1 MKSVATVLQI
11 TRGLLIL
18 TPSEYEKSDG
28 GLQIKSRKGG
38 SGSGTVFNVPQV
50 FELNDSL
57 KERPYEKSEELAAF
71 VKRCAE
77 SVQMELGDIFMC
89 IEDEDILIT
98 KEYKHPVAK
107 EKLLPTFARVEAE
120 NVLHNEVSKHTVLN
134 FEYGQQYGKASKT
147 EDVSASLFAM
157 NTALLMDIRSNFESA
172 GLHIV
177 KIAPPIAG
185 MLYTAKMDINSATRS
200 IALLSV
206 DYAAIRLV
214 ILRNGAPVFQQSYS
228 SILEDIVELLMLEF
242 GMSKLGV
249 LELIRAEGLGVCN
262 KCHSAQ
268 TRKQTMTMLSNA
280 VSEVVRSLRMVM
292 STMRIDIDLIVYCDT
307 LAKVPNLA
315 AYCRQEGLSAPNENV
330 ISLFSGGKVPP
341 VASQAAVQNGYDASS
356 FITLNGLLNMPVGEA
371 NLLRG
376 SILSDVVKEN
386 KSKIG
391 NFVAGTI
398 GVIAAAWMAITG
410 GWWAALQI
418 RENNDNATLE
428 EPKYKRAEQLVNEEK
443 EYIKKLEDLAYD
455 VSVLPRTVM
464 KTSGI
469 VTHFYTDIEEQVES
483 TSGIS
488 FSHNE
493 QKISTNIVAK
503 DFDAIVDFKYKLNDE
518 GYFHIGDNFVA
529 NIQRLEKSNTTTEL
543 YGYSGGITVTITEQ
557 AQAEGAAEFE
567 KDLEAKA
574 VKDAQKRE
582 EEKKKE
588 KEKEKKSSETSKTE
602 TSQSSKSTV

>member
-28 GLQIKSRKGG
+28 GLQIKSRKGS
-38 SGSGTVFNVPQV
+38 SGSATVFNVPQV

-71 VKRCAE
+71 VKSCAA
-77 SVQMELGDIFMC
+77 SVKMELGDIFMC

-107 EKLLPTFARVEAE
+107 DKLLPTFARVEAE
-120 NVLHNEVSKHTVLN
+120 NVLHADVAKYTVLN
-134 FEYGQQYGKASKT
+134 FEYGQQYGKASKA

-157 NTALLMDIRSNFESA
+157 NTALLTDIRANFEAA
-172 GLHIV
+172 GLHIA
-177 KIAPPIAG
+177 KISPPIAG
-185 MLYTAKMDINSATRS
+185 MLYTAKMDINSSTRS

-228 SILEDIVELLMLEF
+228 SVLEDIVELLMLEF

-249 LELIRAEGLGVCN
+249 LELIRDEGLGVCN

-307 LAKVPNLA
+307 LAKLPNLA
-315 AYCRQEGLSAPNENV
+315 NYCRQEGLSAPNESV

-341 VASQAAVQNGYDASS
+341 TASQAAVQSGYDATS
-356 FITLNGLLNMPVGEA
+356 FITLGGVG
-371 NLLRG
+371 
-376 SILSDVVKEN
+376 VVA
-386 KSKIG
+386 
-391 NFVAGTI
+391 F
-398 GVIAAAWMAITG
+398 AWMAIVG

-418 RENNDNATLE
+418 RENNDIATLA
-428 EPKYKRAEQLVNEEK
+428 EPKYKRAEQLVNDERNYTE
-443 EYIKKLEDLAYD
+443 KLENLRIDIAT
-455 VSVLPRTVM
+455 LPRTVM

-469 VTHFYTDIEEQVES
+469 VTHFFTDIEEQLES

-488 FSHNE
+488 FTHSTNT
-493 QKISTNIVAK
+493 ISTSMLAK
-503 DFDAIVDFKYKLNDE
+503 DFDAFVDFRYKTNDD
-518 GYFHIGDNFVA
+518 GYFYIDDFFNAGR
-529 NIQRLEKSNTTTEL
+529 QKLSGSNTTTEA
-543 YGYSGGITVTITEQ
+543 YGYSGSLVLTITEK
-557 AQAEGAAEFE
+557 AMTEGAEEFE
-567 KDLEAKA
+567 KELAEKEAENEK
-574 VKDAQKRE
+574 KEE

-588 KEKEKKSSETSKTE
+588 SSSSES
-602 TSQSSKSTV
+602 SQSSKSAV

>member
-28 GLQIKSRKGG
+28 GLQIKSRKGNAG
-38 SGSGTVFNVPQV
+38 SATVFNVPQV

-71 VKRCAE
+71 VKSCAE
-77 SVQMELGDIFMC
+77 SVKMELGDIFMC
-89 IEDEDILIT
+89 IEEEDILIT

-120 NVLHNEVSKHTVLN
+120 NVLHSEVGKYTVLN

-157 NTALLMDIRSNFESA
+157 NTALLTDIRANFEAA
-172 GLHIV
+172 GLHIA
-177 KIAPPIAG
+177 KISPPIAG
-185 MLYTAKMDINSATRS
+185 MLYTAKMDINSSTRS

-228 SILEDIVELLMLEF
+228 SVLEDIVELLMLEF

-249 LELIRAEGLGVCN
+249 LELIRDEGLGVCN

-307 LAKVPNLA
+307 LAKLPNLA
-315 AYCRQEGLSAPNENV
+315 NYCRQEGLSAPNENV

-341 VASQAAVQNGYDASS
+341 AASQAAVQSGYDATS
-356 FITLNGLLNMPVGEA
+356 FITFNGLLNMPIGEA

-391 NFVAGTI
+391 NVVAGGV
-398 GVIAAAWMAITG
+398 GVIAFAWMAIVG

-418 RENNDNATLE
+418 RENNDIATLA
-428 EPKYKRAEQLVNEEK
+428 EPKYKRAEQLVNDER
-443 EYIKKLEDLAYD
+443 EYTQKLENLYIDIAT
-455 VSVLPRTVM
+455 LPRTVM

-469 VTHFYTDIEEQVES
+469 VTRFFTDIDEQLES

-488 FSHNE
+488 FTHATNS
-493 QKISTNIVAK
+493 ISTSMLAK
-503 DFDAIVDFKYKLNDE
+503 DLDAFVDFRYKTNDD
-518 GYFHIGDNFVA
+518 GYFHIGDVFYA
-529 NIQRLEKSNTTTEL
+529 GRQKLSGSNTSTEA
-543 YGYSGGITVTITEQ
+543 YGYSGSLVLTITDK
-557 AQAEGAAEFE
+557 AMAEGAEEFE
-567 KDLEAKA
+567 KELAEKEERDAKKAEEAK
-574 VKDAQKRE
+574 KQ
-582 EEKKKE
+582 EKNKTKE
-588 KEKEKKSSETSKTE
+588 SSSGES
-602 TSQSSKSTV
+602 SQSSKSTV

>member
-28 GLQIKSRKGG
+28 GLQIKSRKGNAG
-38 SGSGTVFNVPQV
+38 SATVFNVPQV

-71 VKRCAE
+71 VKSCAE
-77 SVQMELGDIFMC
+77 SVKMELGDIFMC
-89 IEDEDILIT
+89 IEEEDILIT

-120 NVLHNEVSKHTVLN
+120 NVLHSEVGKYTVLN

-157 NTALLMDIRSNFESA
+157 NTALLTDIRANFEAA
-172 GLHIV
+172 GLHIA
-177 KIAPPIAG
+177 KISPPIAG
-185 MLYTAKMDINSATRS
+185 MLYTAKMDINSSTRS

-228 SILEDIVELLMLEF
+228 SVLEDIVELLMLEF

-249 LELIRAEGLGVCN
+249 LELIRDEGLGVCN

-307 LAKVPNLA
+307 LAKLPNLA
-315 AYCRQEGLSAPNENV
+315 NYCRQEGLSAPNENV
-330 ISLFSGGKVPP
+330 ISLFSGVKVPP
-341 VASQAAVQNGYDASS
+341 AASQAAVQSGYDATS
-356 FITLNGLLNMPVGEA
+356 FITFNGLLNMPIGEA

-391 NFVAGTI
+391 NVVAGGV
-398 GVIAAAWMAITG
+398 GVIAFAWMAIVG

-418 RENNDNATLE
+418 RENNDIATLA
-428 EPKYKRAEQLVNEEK
+428 EPKYKRAEQLVNDER
-443 EYIKKLEDLAYD
+443 EYTQKLENLHIDIAT
-455 VSVLPRTVM
+455 LPRTVM

-469 VTHFYTDIEEQVES
+469 VTRFFTDIDEQLES

-488 FSHNE
+488 FTHATNS
-493 QKISTNIVAK
+493 ISTSMLAK
-503 DFDAIVDFKYKLNDE
+503 DLDAFVDFRYKTNDD
-518 GYFHIGDNFVA
+518 GYFHIGDVFYA
-529 NIQRLEKSNTTTEL
+529 GRQKLSGSNTSTEA
-543 YGYSGGITVTITEQ
+543 YGYSGSLVLTITDK
-557 AQAEGAAEFE
+557 AMAEGAEEFE
-567 KDLEAKA
+567 KELAEKEERDAKKAEEAK
-574 VKDAQKRE
+574 KQ
-582 EEKKKE
+582 EKNKTKE
-588 KEKEKKSSETSKTE
+588 SSSGES
-602 TSQSSKSTV
+602 SQSSKSTV

>member
-1 MKSVATVLQI
+1 M
-11 TRGLLIL
+11 

-28 GLQIKSRKGG
+28 GLQIKSRKGNAG
-38 SGSGTVFNVPQV
+38 SATVFNVPQV

-71 VKRCAE
+71 VKSCAE
-77 SVQMELGDIFMC
+77 SVKMELGDIFMC
-89 IEDEDILIT
+89 IEEEDILIT

-120 NVLHNEVSKHTVLN
+120 NVLHSEVGKYTVLN

-157 NTALLMDIRSNFESA
+157 NTALLTDIRANFEAA
-172 GLHIV
+172 GLHIA
-177 KIAPPIAG
+177 KISPPIAG
-185 MLYTAKMDINSATRS
+185 MLYTAKMDINSSTRS

-228 SILEDIVELLMLEF
+228 SVLEDIVELLMLEF

-249 LELIRAEGLGVCN
+249 LELIRDEGLGVCN

-307 LAKVPNLA
+307 LAKLPNLA
-315 AYCRQEGLSAPNENV
+315 NYCRQEGLSAPNENV

-341 VASQAAVQNGYDASS
+341 AASQAAVQSGYDPTS
-356 FITLNGLLNMPVGEA
+356 FITFNGLLNMPIGEA

-376 SILSDVVKEN
+376 SILSDAVKEN

-391 NFVAGTI
+391 NFVAG
-398 GVIAAAWMAITG
+398 GVGVVAFAWMAIVG
-410 GWWAALQI
+410 GWWAALQAALQI
-418 RENNDNATLE
+418 RENNDIATLA
-428 EPKYKRAEQLVNEEK
+428 EPKYKRAEQLVNDER
-443 EYIKKLEDLAYD
+443 EYTQKLENLHIDIAT
-455 VSVLPRTVM
+455 LPRTVM

-469 VTHFYTDIEEQVES
+469 VTRFFTDIDEQLES

-488 FSHNE
+488 FTHATNS
-493 QKISTNIVAK
+493 ISTSMLAK
-503 DFDAIVDFKYKLNDE
+503 DLDAFVDFRYKTNDD
-518 GYFHIGDNFVA
+518 GYFHIGDVFYA
-529 NIQRLEKSNTTTEL
+529 GRQKLSGSNTSTEA
-543 YGYSGGITVTITEQ
+543 YGYSGSLVLTITDK
-557 AQAEGAAEFE
+557 AMAEGAEEFE
-567 KDLEAKA
+567 KELAEKEERDAKKAEEAK
-574 VKDAQKRE
+574 KQ
-582 EEKKKE
+582 EKNKTKE
-588 KEKEKKSSETSKTE
+588 SSSGES
-602 TSQSSKSTV
+602 SQSSKSTV

>member
-28 GLQIKSRKGG
+28 GLQIKSRKGNAG
-38 SGSGTVFNVPQV
+38 SATVFNVPQV

-77 SVQMELGDIFMC
+77 SVQMELGDIFLC
-89 IEDEDILIT
+89 IEEEDILIT

-107 EKLLPTFARVEAE
+107 DKLLPTFARVEAE
-120 NVLHNEVSKHTVLN
+120 NVLHADVAKYTVLN

-157 NTALLMDIRSNFESA
+157 NTALLTDIRANFEAA

-214 ILRNGAPVFQQSYS
+214 VLRNGAPVFQQSYS
-228 SILEDIVELLMLEF
+228 SVLEDIVELLMLEF

-249 LELIRAEGLGVCN
+249 LELIREEGLGVCN

-280 VSEVVRSLRMVM
+280 ASEVVRSLRMVM

-307 LAKVPNLA
+307 LAKLPNLA
-315 AYCRQEGLSAPNENV
+315 NYCRQEGLSAPNESVLN
-330 ISLFSGGKVPP
+330 LFSGGKVPP
-341 VASQAAVQNGYDASS
+341 AASQAAVQSGYDATA
-356 FITLNGLLNMPVGEA
+356 FITFNGLLNMPIGEA

-391 NFVAGTI
+391 NVIAGGV
-398 GVIAAAWMAITG
+398 GVIAFAWMAVVG

-418 RENNDNATLE
+418 RENNDVATLA
-428 EPKYKRAEQLVNEEK
+428 EPKYKRAEQLVNDER
-443 EYIKKLEDLAYD
+443 EYKQKLENLRLD
-455 VSVLPRTVM
+455 VATLPRTVM

-469 VTHFYTDIEEQVES
+469 VVHFYNDIEDQLES
-483 TSGIS
+483 TSGIT
-488 FSHNE
+488 FNH
-493 QKISTNIVAK
+493 STNSIMTSIVAK
-503 DFDAIVDFKYKLNDE
+503 DFDAIVDFKYKLNSE
-518 GYFHIGDNFVA
+518 GYFNIGEVFDARRQKLVG
-529 NIQRLEKSNTTTEL
+529 SNSTTEA
-543 YGYSGGITVTITEQ
+543 YGYAGSITVTVTDK
-557 AQAEGAAEFE
+557 AMAEGAEEFE
-567 KDLEAKA
+567 KELAEKKERQEKEA
-574 VKDAQKRE
+574 E

-588 KEKEKKSSETSKTE
+588 KADKDKKSSTAES
-602 TSQSSKSTV
+602 SQTSKSTV

>member
-107 EKLLPTFARVEAE
+107 DKLLPTFARVEAE
-120 NVLHNEVSKHTVLN
+120 NVLHADVAKYTVLN
-134 FEYGQQYGKASKT
+134 FEYGQQYGKASKN

-157 NTALLMDIRSNFESA
+157 NTALLTDIRGNFEAA

-206 DYAAIRLV
+206 DYAAVRLV

-280 VSEVVRSLRMVM
+280 VGEVVRSLRMVM
-292 STMRIDIDLIVYCDT
+292 STMRIDIDLIVYSDT
-307 LAKVPNLA
+307 LAKIPNLA

-341 VASQAAVQNGYDASS
+341 VASQGAAQNGYDASS
-356 FITLNGLLNMPVGEA
+356 FVTLNGLLNMPISEA
-371 NLLRG
+371 NLLKG

-391 NFVAGTI
+391 NLVAGGV
-398 GVIAAAWMAITG
+398 GVIAFAWMAIVG

-418 RENNDNATLE
+418 RENTDNATLE
-428 EPKYKRAEQLVNEEK
+428 EPKYKRAEQLVNDEK
-443 EYIKKLEDLAYD
+443 EYTQKLENLAYD

-464 KTSGI
+464 KTSSV

-483 TSGIS
+483 TAGIS
-488 FSHNE
+488 FDHAS
-493 QKISTNIVAK
+493 QSIATSIVAK

-518 GYFHIGDNFVA
+518 GYFHIGDNFTA
-529 NIQRLEKSNTTTEL
+529 SIQKLQGSNTNTEL
-543 YGYSGGITVTITEQ
+543 YGYSGGITVTVTEQ
-557 AQAEGAAEFE
+557 ALAEGAEEFE
-567 KDLEAKA
+567 KDLQEKAIRDAKKA
-574 VKDAQKRE
+574 E

-588 KEKEKKSSETSKTE
+588 KEKQSSETSKTE
-602 TSQSSKSTV
+602 TSQSSKV

>member
-28 GLQIKSRKGG
+28 GLQIKSRKGS
-38 SGSGTVFNVPQV
+38 SGSATVFNVPQV

-71 VKRCAE
+71 V
-77 SVQMELGDIFMC
+77 
-89 IEDEDILIT
+89 T

-107 EKLLPTFARVEAE
+107 DKLLPTFARVEAE
-120 NVLHNEVSKHTVLN
+120 NVLHADVAKYTVLN
-134 FEYGQQYGKASKT
+134 FEYGQQYGKASKA

-157 NTALLMDIRSNFESA
+157 NTALLTDIRANFEAA
-172 GLHIV
+172 GLHIA
-177 KIAPPIAG
+177 KISPPIAG
-185 MLYTAKMDINSATRS
+185 MLYTAKMDINSSTRS

-228 SILEDIVELLMLEF
+228 SVLEDIVELLMLEF

-249 LELIRAEGLGVCN
+249 LELIRDEGLGVCN

-307 LAKVPNLA
+307 LAKLPNLA
-315 AYCRQEGLSAPNENV
+315 NYCRQEGLSAPNESV

-341 VASQAAVQNGYDASS
+341 TASQAAVQSGYDATS
-356 FITLNGLLNMPVGEA
+356 FITFNGLLNMPIGEA

-391 NFVAGTI
+391 NFVAG
-398 GVIAAAWMAITG
+398 GVGVVAFAWMAIVG

-418 RENNDNATLE
+418 RENNDIATLA
-428 EPKYKRAEQLVNEEK
+428 EPKYKRAEQLVNDERNYTE
-443 EYIKKLEDLAYD
+443 KLENLRIDIAT
-455 VSVLPRTVM
+455 LPRTVM

-469 VTHFYTDIEEQVES
+469 VTHFFTDIEEQLES

-488 FSHNE
+488 FTHSTNT
-493 QKISTNIVAK
+493 ISTSMLAK
-503 DFDAIVDFKYKLNDE
+503 DFDAFVDFRYKTNDD
-518 GYFHIGDNFVA
+518 GYFYIDDFFNAGR
-529 NIQRLEKSNTTTEL
+529 QKLSGSNTTTEA
-543 YGYSGGITVTITEQ
+543 YGYSGSLVLTITEK
-557 AQAEGAAEFE
+557 AMTEGAEEFE
-567 KDLEAKA
+567 KELAEKEAENEK
-574 VKDAQKRE
+574 KEE

-588 KEKEKKSSETSKTE
+588 SSSSES
-602 TSQSSKSTV
+602 SQSSKSAV

>member
-28 GLQIKSRKGG
+28 GLQIKSRKGS
-38 SGSGTVFNVPQV
+38 SGSATVFNVPQV

-71 VKRCAE
+71 VKSCAA
-77 SVQMELGDIFMC
+77 SVKMELGDIFMC

-107 EKLLPTFARVEAE
+107 DKLLPTFARVEAE
-120 NVLHNEVSKHTVLN
+120 NVLHADVAKYTVLN

-157 NTALLMDIRSNFESA
+157 NTALLTDIRANFEAA
-172 GLHIV
+172 GLHIA
-177 KIAPPIAG
+177 KISPPIAG
-185 MLYTAKMDINSATRS
+185 MLYTAKMDINSSTRS

-228 SILEDIVELLMLEF
+228 SVLEDIVELLMLEF

-249 LELIRAEGLGVCN
+249 LELIRDEGLGVCN

-307 LAKVPNLA
+307 LAKLPNLA
-315 AYCRQEGLSAPNENV
+315 NYCRQEGLSAPNENV
-330 ISLFSGGKVPP
+330 ISLFSGGKLPP
-341 VASQAAVQNGYDASS
+341 AASQAAVQSGYDPTS
-356 FITLNGLLNMPVGEA
+356 FITFNGLLNMPIGEA

-376 SILSDVVKEN
+376 SILSDTVKEN

-391 NFVAGTI
+391 NFIAGGI
-398 GVIAAAWMAITG
+398 GVVAFAWMAIVG

-418 RENNDNATLE
+418 RENNDIATLA
-428 EPKYKRAEQLVNEEK
+428 EPKYKRAEQLVNDER
-443 EYIKKLEDLAYD
+443 EYTQKLENLYIDIAT
-455 VSVLPRTVM
+455 LPRTVM

-469 VTHFYTDIEEQVES
+469 VTRFFTDIDEQLES

-488 FSHNE
+488 FTHATNS
-493 QKISTNIVAK
+493 ISTSMLAK
-503 DFDAIVDFKYKLNDE
+503 DLDAFVDFRYKTNDD
-518 GYFHIGDNFVA
+518 GYFHIGDVFYA
-529 NIQRLEKSNTTTEL
+529 GRQKLSGSNTSTEA
-543 YGYSGGITVTITEQ
+543 YGYSGSLVLTITDK
-557 AQAEGAAEFE
+557 AMAEGAEEFE
-567 KDLEAKA
+567 KELAEKEERDAKKAEEAK
-574 VKDAQKRE
+574 KQ
-582 EEKKKE
+582 EKNKTKE
-588 KEKEKKSSETSKTE
+588 SSSGES
-602 TSQSSKSTV
+602 SQSSKSTV

>member
-28 GLQIKSRKGG
+28 GLQIKSRKGNAG
-38 SGSGTVFNVPQV
+38 SATVFNVPQV

-71 VKRCAE
+71 VKSCAE
-77 SVQMELGDIFMC
+77 SVKMELGDIFMC
-89 IEDEDILIT
+89 IEEEDILIT

-120 NVLHNEVSKHTVLN
+120 NVLHSEVGKYTVLN

-157 NTALLMDIRSNFESA
+157 NTALLTDIRANFEAA
-172 GLHIV
+172 GLHIA
-177 KIAPPIAG
+177 KISPPIAG
-185 MLYTAKMDINSATRS
+185 MLYTAKMDINSSTRS

-228 SILEDIVELLMLEF
+228 SVLEDIVELLMLEF

-249 LELIRAEGLGVCN
+249 LELIRDEGLGVCN

-307 LAKVPNLA
+307 LAKLPNLA
-315 AYCRQEGLSAPNENV
+315 NYCRQEGLSAPNENV

-341 VASQAAVQNGYDASS
+341 AASQAAVQSGYDATS
-356 FITLNGLLNMPVGEA
+356 FITFNGLLNMPIGEA

-391 NFVAGTI
+391 NVVAGGV
-398 GVIAAAWMAITG
+398 GVIAFAWMAIVG

-418 RENNDNATLE
+418 RENNDIATLA
-428 EPKYKRAEQLVNEEK
+428 EPKYKRAEQLVNDER
-443 EYIKKLEDLAYD
+443 EYTQKLENLHIDIAT
-455 VSVLPRTVM
+455 LPRTVM

-469 VTHFYTDIEEQVES
+469 VTRFFTDIDEQLES

-488 FSHNE
+488 FTHATNS
-493 QKISTNIVAK
+493 ISTSMLAK
-503 DFDAIVDFKYKLNDE
+503 DLDAFVDFRYKTNDD
-518 GYFHIGDNFVA
+518 GYFHIGDVFYA
-529 NIQRLEKSNTTTEL
+529 GRQKLSGSNTSTEA
-543 YGYSGGITVTITEQ
+543 YGYSGSLVLTITDK
-557 AQAEGAAEFE
+557 AMAEGAEEFE
-567 KDLEAKA
+567 KELAEKEERDAKKAEEAK
-574 VKDAQKRE
+574 KQ
-582 EEKKKE
+582 EKNKTKE
-588 KEKEKKSSETSKTE
+588 SSSGES
-602 TSQSSKSTV
+602 SQSSKSTV